1 MGTFV
6 IRYPRGKGCLVDWR
20 CPLESVKVGTGRKLV
35 AGTDVAFLTIGP
47 IGKLMEQVVK
57 AAADNGVSVAH
68 YDMRFLKPI
77 DEDILHEVGE
87 NFKYI
92 VTLEDGTV
100 KGGLGS
106 AVAEYMAHNG
116 YTPKIKILG
125 IPDSFVEHGTPE
137 QLYKICGMDAESVM
151 NAIMEFKRN

>member
-1 MGTFV
+1 MNQEV
-6 IRYPRGKGCLVDWR
+6 IPWSRDLNNLQH
-20 CPLESVKVGTGRKLV
+20 PLPASTAASRRSSV
-35 AGTDVAFLTIGP
+35 
-47 IGKLMEQVVK
+47 MEQVVK

-137 QLYKICGMDAESVM
+137 QLYRICGMDAESVM